1 MNTKRVGAQNNSTSM
16 INKMREERKVDESY
30 ESYESYDSYELLARQ
45 LDIPEIFASN
55 SAFINSFKSFVRDIC
70 RYSNNGDLRELFDKK
85 MSKPKLLRSLSATEI
100 MFLNDEIRSTHFKS
114 MTYEQAKGIMESPDV
129 SAYQTM
135 YVGSQNGR
143 PIVTFYD
150 AKSDNKSFY
159 GTISFKQTFSGYLH
173 SERYVG
179 KNNNPLL
186 EVSTNWDNQ
195 GDMLNSTKLYYKVL
209 PAIRDMAQKNIL
221 KQ

>member
-85 MSKPKLLRSLSATEI
+85 MSKPKLLRSLT
-100 MFLNDEIRSTHFKS
+100 T
-114 MTYEQAKGIMESPDV
+114 
-129 SAYQTM
+129 
-135 YVGSQNGR
+135 
-143 PIVTFYD
+143 
-150 AKSDNKSFY
+150 
-159 GTISFKQTFSGYLH
+159 
-173 SERYVG
+173 
-179 KNNNPLL
+179 
-186 EVSTNWDNQ
+186 
-195 GDMLNSTKLYYKVL
+195 
-209 PAIRDMAQKNIL
+209 QKIIEFIIEL
-221 KQ
+221 